1 MVKQQNSVSEQIYRV
16 TLLMVVLN
24 SVGTAMMLTG
34 VNVALPSI
42 ARDLKI
48 DAVVLTWIP
57 MSYLMAVTACVLS
70 FGRLADMY
78 GRKKIYLAG
87 TVGVI
92 LTSIATALS
101 DTATTMIIGRLA
113 QGVCAAMLYA
123 TNVAVISSAVAPEKR
138 GAAIGYTVSAI
149 YLGLAL
155 GPFLSG
161 WLVEYFSWRWTFLL
175 HVPLALVVLYIG
187 IYRIDRDWTAEDLG
201 DFDKVGA
208 LVYGIAIILLM
219 LGLSR
224 FENVIDV
231 TLICVGLVG
240 LVFFFKY
247 EQRHPHPVFDVSLF
261 YTNTLFTLACVA
273 SLVMYTTTFG
283 NVVLVSLYLQYI
295 KDISPST
302 VGALLVCQPV
312 VMTAVAPI
320 AGRLSDKFGSRLL
333 ALVGMGITGISHV
346 VLSFVDVQ
354 SSVYLVIVCLI
365 LNGIGFGLFSSPNAN
380 AMMGAVGVA
389 DYGRAGS
396 AIAVM
401 RVVGQMSSVAVVTL
415 VFGIFVGPRALDITV
430 FPELNLAIRVCFAF
444 GACLCL
450 VFIVFSFFQ
459 LRRRSV

>member
-175 HVPLALVVLYIG
+175 HVPLA
-187 IYRIDRDWTAEDLG
+187 
-201 DFDKVGA
+201 
-208 LVYGIAIILLM
+208 
-219 LGLSR
+219 
-224 FENVIDV
+224 
-231 TLICVGLVG
+231 
-240 LVFFFKY
+240 
-247 EQRHPHPVFDVSLF
+247 
-261 YTNTLFTLACVA
+261 
-273 SLVMYTTTFG
+273 
-283 NVVLVSLYLQYI
+283 
-295 KDISPST
+295 
-302 VGALLVCQPV
+302 
-312 VMTAVAPI
+312 
-320 AGRLSDKFGSRLL
+320 
-333 ALVGMGITGISHV
+333 
-346 VLSFVDVQ
+346 
-354 SSVYLVIVCLI
+354 
-365 LNGIGFGLFSSPNAN
+365 
-380 AMMGAVGVA
+380 
-389 DYGRAGS
+389 
-396 AIAVM
+396 
-401 RVVGQMSSVAVVTL
+401 
-415 VFGIFVGPRALDITV
+415 
-430 FPELNLAIRVCFAF
+430 
-444 GACLCL
+444 
-450 VFIVFSFFQ
+450 
-459 LRRRSV
+459 